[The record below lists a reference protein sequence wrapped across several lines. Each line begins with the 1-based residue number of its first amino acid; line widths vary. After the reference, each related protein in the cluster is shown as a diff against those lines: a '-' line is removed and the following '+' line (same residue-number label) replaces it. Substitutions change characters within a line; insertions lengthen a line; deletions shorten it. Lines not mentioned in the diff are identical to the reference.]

1 MLIVA
6 FINYKTLKLS
16 MQTFTPNDLLLY
28 VFNECSEEQSLLIQK
43 EMAFNPELKNEL
55 EILQASTQEVTA
67 LAFSPNPYVMD
78 KIFAQLHL
86 ENKLLIV

>member
-6 FINYKTLKLS
+6 FINHKTLKLS
-16 MQTFTPNDLLLY
+16 MQTFTQNDLLLY

-43 EMAFNPELKNEL
+43 EMTFNLELKNEV
-55 EILQASTQEVTA
+55 EILQASTQDIAA
-67 LAFSPNPYVMD
+67 LVFSPNPHVMG

-86 ENKLLIV
+86 ENKLLVV